1 MRSNGRKIKRFICG
15 LLSAMIIF
23 VLMTEPVYA
32 MELND
37 SMLNAT
43 SVNSNETVIDTV
55 INPYYADVLDADA
68 VETELNDIK
77 AFYDQISLFS
87 DGTVYATEAQA
98 VDYLRSQMVQ
108 RAGVIEVNVASSIYY
123 SEMFGNMFEAAM
135 AYDDS
140 CSGQEGDALLGVWSG
155 YQGSIS
161 GNGSYYTL
169 EYTITY
175 LSTYDQEEE
184 LTEAVNAALAELNLT
199 NDTEYTKVYKIYN
212 YICDNV
218 DYDYTSEGTL
228 KHTAYAAMCN
238 KTAVCQGYAL
248 LFYRMCKEADLS
260 VRYITGIGNG
270 GAHGW
275 NIVKIGDYYYNLDVT
290 WDGQDATTRSNYFLL
305 NEADFTNHSRDSEY
319 NTTEFHTKF
328 PMASKSWTNYEEIEA
343 GKNLE
348 NIPYTFTTIDDISV
362 TTTASGK
369 PKVLIFYSD
378 SCGYSQGSIESISTL
393 DLTGVDV
400 VAINV
405 IQSDKATV
413 STFKSTYGCD
423 DIVFT
428 YDASGMSNSM
438 MWDYV
443 YLAGIGS
450 SVYYPIIVY
459 IDSNNVVQYVT
470 QGYCGAG
477 AFTNNLNYYCGGF
490 SVEAAE
496 SSKSLSKEETYK
508 ITTYVN
514 DEKINNAQ
522 LEWSTSDANV
532 ATVDANGVVTAVGG
546 GSCTITGRLNDSY
559 SVTVNIVVIVPLAT
573 PVVTLESTDN
583 GVAIS
588 WEQVENA
595 TGYIVYRKGTTGG
608 YKKLTA
614 LAGVASTSYVDTT
627 AVNGTSYYYTVKAFN
642 TTVQSA
648 FEDYF
653 ITYTAGLATPQVSLK
668 STDSGVAISWG
679 QVENATG
686 YIVYRKGTIGGYKR
700 LTALAGVAS
709 TSYVDTTAVNGTSY
723 YYTVKAFNTTVQSA
737 FEDYF
742 ITYTAGLATPQVSLK
757 STDSGV
763 AISWGQVENATGY
776 NVYRKGTTGGYKRI
790 AALSGIVSTSYVD
803 TTAVSGTDYYYTVK
817 AFNTTVQ
824 SGIKD
829 YFITYTA
836 GLATP
841 QVSLKS
847 TDSGVAISWGQV
859 ENATGYNV
867 YRKGTTGGYKRIA
880 ALSGIAS
887 TSYVDTTA
895 VEGVSYYYTV
905 KAFNASVQS
914 AFEDVLYVP

>member
-1 MRSNGRKIKRFICG
+1 MSNNGKKLRRFLCG

-23 VLMTEPVYA
+23 VLMSEPVYA
-32 MELND
+32 MEVDDSVLAEVSVTSND
-37 SMLNAT
+37 AT
-43 SVNSNETVIDTV
+43 GDVV
-55 INPYYADVLDADA
+55 INPLYADVLDVDA

-87 DGTVYATEAQA
+87 SGRVYATEAQA

-123 SEMFGNMFEAAM
+123 SDMFGNMFDAAM

-140 CSGQEGDALLGVWSG
+140 CSGQEGDALQGVWSG

-169 EYTITY
+169 EYTISY
-175 LSTYDQEEE
+175 LSTYEQEEA
-184 LTEAVNAALAELNLT
+184 LTEAVDAAMAELNLT

-305 NEADFTNHSRDSEY
+305 NEADFTNHSRGSEY

-348 NIPYTFTTIDDISV
+348 NISYTFTTIDDTSV

-378 SCGYSQGSIESISTL
+378 LCGYSQGSIESISTL
-393 DLTGVDV
+393 DLSGVDV

-405 IQSDKATV
+405 IKSDKATV

-450 SVYYPIIVY
+450 SIYYPIIVY

-508 ITTYVN
+508 ITTYIN

-522 LEWSTSDANV
+522 LAWSTSNANV
-532 ATVDANGVVTAVGG
+532 ATVDENGVVTAVGG

-559 SVTVNIVVIVPLAT
+559 SVTVNIVVITELDT
-573 PVVTLESTDN
+573 PEVTLNGTDE

-588 WEQVENA
+588 WGEIANA
-595 TGYIVYRKGTTGG
+595 EGYYVYRRETSGS
-608 YKKLTA
+608 YKRIATVQDDA
-614 LAGVASTSYVDTT
+614 TSYVDSS
-627 AVNGTSYYYTVKAFN
+627 AVNGTSYYYAVRAYRGTMLSSFTGKLIAYTKGLGIPQISLASTSTGVEISWEQIANAEGYYVYRRETSGSYKRITALTN
-642 TTVQSA
+642 GATTNYVDTTAVDGTSYYYA
-648 FEDYF
+648 VRAYSGTTLSSFTGKL
-653 ITYTAGLATPQVSLK
+653 ITYTKGLGIPQISLA
-668 STDSGVAISWG
+668 STSNGVEISWG
-679 QVENATG
+679 QIANAEG
-686 YIVYRKGTIGGYKR
+686 YYVYRRETSGSYKR
-700 LTALAGVAS
+700 IATVSNGA
-709 TSYVDTTAVNGTSY
+709 TISYVDTTAVDGTSY
-723 YYTVKAFNTTVQSA
+723 YYAVRA
-737 FEDYF
+737 
-742 ITYTAGLATPQVSLK
+742 
-757 STDSGV
+757 
-763 AISWGQVENATGY
+763 Y
-776 NVYRKGTTGGYKRI
+776 NGTT
-790 AALSGIVSTSYVD
+790 LSNFAGKLFTYV
-803 TTAVSGTDYYYTVK
+803 
-817 AFNTTVQ
+817 
-824 SGIKD
+824 
-829 YFITYTA
+829 
-836 GLATP
+836 
-841 QVSLKS
+841 
-847 TDSGVAISWGQV
+847 
-859 ENATGYNV
+859 
-867 YRKGTTGGYKRIA
+867 
-880 ALSGIAS
+880 AS
-887 TSYVDTTA
+887 Q
-895 VEGVSYYYTV
+895 
-905 KAFNASVQS
+905 N
-914 AFEDVLYVP
+914 

>member
-742 ITYTAGLATPQVSLK
+742 ITYIVGLATPEVTLK

-763 AISWGQVENATGY
+763 AISWGQVTDATGY

>member
-305 NEADFTNHSRDSEY
+305 NEADFTNHSRGSEY

-348 NIPYTFTTIDDISV
+348 NIPYTFTTIDDTSV

-477 AFTNNLNYYCGGF
+477 VFTNNLNYYCGGF

-546 GSCTITGRLNDSY
+546 GSCTITGRLNANY
-559 SVTVNIVVIVPLAT
+559 SVTVNIVVITELGIPE
-573 PVVTLESTDN
+573 VT
-583 GVAIS
+583 
-588 WEQVENA
+588 
-595 TGYIVYRKGTTGG
+595 
-608 YKKLTA
+608 
-614 LAGVASTSYVDTT
+614 
-627 AVNGTSYYYTVKAFN
+627 
-642 TTVQSA
+642 
-648 FEDYF
+648 
-653 ITYTAGLATPQVSLK
+653 LK
-668 STDSGVAISWG
+668 STDEGVVISWG
-679 QVENATG
+679 EITNAEG
-686 YIVYRKGTIGGYKR
+686 YYLFRKEGSG
-700 LTALAGVAS
+700 
-709 TSYVDTTAVNGTSY
+709 SYVGLKTISNGATT
-723 YYTVKAFNTTVQSA
+723 
-737 FEDYF
+737 
-742 ITYTAGLATPQVSLK
+742 TYT
-757 STDSGV
+757 
-763 AISWGQVENATGY
+763 
-776 NVYRKGTTGGYKRI
+776 
-790 AALSGIVSTSYVD
+790 
-803 TTAVSGTDYYYTVK
+803 
-817 AFNTTVQ
+817 
-824 SGIKD
+824 
-829 YFITYTA
+829 
-836 GLATP
+836 
-841 QVSLKS
+841 
-847 TDSGVAISWGQV
+847 
-859 ENATGYNV
+859 
-867 YRKGTTGGYKRIA
+867 
-880 ALSGIAS
+880 
-887 TSYVDTTA
+887 DTTA
-895 VEGVSYYYTV
+895 VEGTSYVYAVRAYYKT
-905 KAFNASVQS
+905 VQS
-914 AFEDVLYVP
+914 SFKSKTITYVKGLGIPQISLTSEATGVKISWNQIANAEGYRIFRKEAGGSYVGLTTVTSGTTTSYIDTTAVEGTSYVYAVRAYQGTAQSSFLSKNITYVK